1 MSMRLL
7 AVAEPLT
14 SRIEKVTRLK
24 ELPAAWMSV
33 MMMELL
39 VKEYDGSAVKDMRL
53 REGAWNPL
61 KARPMMLMFW

>member
-24 ELPAAWMSV
+24 ELPGAWMSV

-39 VKEYDGSAVKDMRL
+39 VKE
-53 REGAWNPL
+53 
-61 KARPMMLMFW
+61 